1 MKIYHH
7 YSIYGF
13 SNSYIIGNEA
23 TLKAIIV
30 DPAELTPTMIEKIE
44 NHHFDLSGILI
55 THDHTH
61 HVNGL
66 STIMKI
72 YKPTIYASNAKL
84 MEFQC
89 RKVRDGDTIIE
100 GGYEIKAIAVPGHSQ
115 DSIAY
120 LLEGLFLFT
129 GDVLHAGLIGKTS
142 SAFNTNALAM
152 RVAQKLFTLPDRTIV
167 FPGHGPPST
176 IGTEKKSN
184 ISFQEGFAER
194 TRSNY
199 DFFV

>member
-1 MKIYHH
+1 MKIYQH
-7 YSIYGF
+7 YSIFGF
-13 SNSYIIGNEA
+13 SNSYIVGNEEIGR
-23 TLKAIIV
+23 AIIV

-44 NHHFDLSGILI
+44 RHHFDISGILI
-55 THDHTH
+55 THNHAH

-72 YKPTIYASNAKL
+72 YKPTIYASNAKI
-84 MEFQC
+84 MNFQC
-89 RKVRDGDTIIE
+89 RKVRDGDKIDEADFEIE
-100 GGYEIKAIAVPGHSQ
+100 AIAVPGHSQ
-115 DSIAY
+115 DSIVY
-120 LLEGLFLFT
+120 LLDGLFLFT

-142 SAFNTNALAM
+142 SAFNTNALAE
-152 RVAQKLFTLPDRTIV
+152 RIAQKLFGLPDRTVI

-176 IGTEKKSN
+176 IGTEKKGN
-184 ISFQEGFAER
+184 ISFEAGFAEK

>member
-1 MKIYHH
+1 MKIYQH
-7 YSIYGF
+7 YSIFGF
-13 SNSYIIGNEA
+13 SNSYIVGNEEIG
-23 TLKAIIV
+23 KAIIV

-44 NHHFDLSGILI
+44 HHHFEISGILI
-55 THDHTH
+55 THNHKH

-84 MEFQC
+84 MNFQC
-89 RKVRDGDTIIE
+89 RKVRDGDKISEANFVIE
-100 GGYEIKAIAVPGHSQ
+100 AIAVPGHSQ
-115 DSIAY
+115 DSIVY
-120 LLEGLFLFT
+120 LLDGLFLFT

-142 SAFNTNALAM
+142 SAFNTNALAE
-152 RVAQKLFTLPDRTIV
+152 RIAQKLFILPDRIV
-167 FPGHGPPST
+167 LFPGHGPPST

-184 ISFQEGFAER
+184 VSFKAGFAEKI
-194 TRSNY
+194 RSNY

>member
-1 MKIYHH
+1 MKIYQH

-13 SNSYIIGNEA
+13 SNSYIIGNEE
-23 TLKAIIV
+23 LGKAIIV

-44 NHHFDLSGILI
+44 NHHFDISGILI
-55 THDHTH
+55 THDHAH

-72 YKPTIYASNAKL
+72 YNPTIYASNAKL
-84 MEFQC
+84 MRFQC
-89 RKVRDGDTIIE
+89 RKVRDGDRMSEAGFEIE
-100 GGYEIKAIAVPGHSQ
+100 AIAVPGHSQ
-115 DSIAY
+115 DSMAY

-129 GDVLHAGLIGKTS
+129 GDILHAGLIGKTS
-142 SAFNTNALAM
+142 SAFNTNALAE
-152 RVAQKLFTLPDRTIV
+152 RIAHKLFSLPDRTVI

-184 ISFQEGFAER
+184 ISYQKGFAEK